1 MSMSMEPPP
10 PAYAYVFRNRRL
22 PRPPLQKQG
31 DDTDVSELHAKYWG
45 VSINQEESE
54 WVDVHGELV
63 ENDLDGSE
71 VVRGCF
77 TLDFPSHGGPHD
89 SGSVRTTCGS
99 MTVVT
104 VTVTMP
110 WTRRPCCPLP
120 S

>member
-1 MSMSMEPPP
+1 MEPP
-10 PAYAYVFRNRRL
+10 PAYAYVFCNRRL

-63 ENDLDGSE
+63 ENDPDGSE

-77 TLDFPSHGGPHD
+77 TLDFPSHG
-89 SGSVRTTCGS
+89 CGAS
-99 MTVVT
+99 
-104 VTVTMP
+104 
-110 WTRRPCCPLP
+110 
-120 S
+120 